1 MKYAPLSLR
10 MIQVYVLS
18 MLFFTA
24 GSVLTVVFPLQASD
38 SGMSDGEIG
47 VAMGS
52 YMLVC
57 MILRPWAGQLV
68 AKHGALRT
76 MLLLLV
82 GHAVTLLVYVAFG
95 IGSLYAVRIMQG
107 VVTAFFSMAIQW
119 GIADLL
125 ADRDR
130 GQGMSL
136 YAISSIMP
144 SLYGPAA
151 ALWLWLEADR
161 SYLPLLVASLAVVP
175 LLLMIRSP
183 LPQHRE
189 PGASFT
195 LRDMLQALKQAG
207 RHRGLISASI
217 TMVAGACVF
226 GAITTFLPLYMN
238 REQIGNPALYLFLQ
252 AVVVVASRF
261 VLRKRI
267 PSDGQWHPRFIALV
281 LLGFAVGT
289 ALLGF
294 GSTLGPFVYI
304 GALFSGLATA
314 MLYPTIT
321 TYFTFAVPPASKH
334 MLLGVFLATYDL
346 GTTLGSFAMGFVVQ
360 WTSFATMFLACA
372 GVAALASGYAI
383 ARSRYA

>member
-1 MKYAPLSLR
+1 MR

-18 MLFFTA
+18 ILFFTA

-38 SGMSDGEIG
+38 SGMPDGEIG
-47 VAMGS
+47 VAMGL

-82 GHAVTLLVYVAFG
+82 GHAITLLVYVVFG
-95 IGSLYAVRIMQG
+95 IDSLYAVRIMQG

-161 SYLPLLVASLAVVP
+161 SYLPLMVALLAVLP

-195 LRDMLQALKQAG
+195 LRDMLQALRQAG
-207 RHRGLISASI
+207 RHRGLIAASI

-226 GAITTFLPLYMN
+226 GAITTFMPLYMI

-252 AVVVVASRF
+252 AAIVVASRF

-267 PSDGQWHPRFIALV
+267 PSDGQWHPGFISLV

-289 ALLGF
+289 ALLSF
-294 GSTLGPFVYI
+294 GSALGPFVYI

-321 TYFTFAVPPASKH
+321 TYFTFAVPTASKH

-360 WTSFATMFLACA
+360 WTSFATMFLVCA
-372 GVAALASGYAI
+372 GIAALASGYAI